1 MKPLLLLGVQ
11 SMEMSIRDPKKS
23 SLSAMPSVA
32 LHDNYTRGIDISQG
46 KETFTDLLP
55 RVFLEIKLPNIGKDL
70 LK

>member
-1 MKPLLLLGVQ
+1 
-11 SMEMSIRDPKKS
+11 MEMSIRDPKKS
-23 SLSAMPSVA
+23 SLSGIAMPSVA